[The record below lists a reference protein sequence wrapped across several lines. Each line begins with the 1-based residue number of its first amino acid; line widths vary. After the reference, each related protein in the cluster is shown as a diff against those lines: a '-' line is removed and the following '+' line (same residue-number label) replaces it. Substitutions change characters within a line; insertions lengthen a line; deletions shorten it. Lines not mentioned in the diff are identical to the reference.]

1 MLRLTIS
8 NPHYLKAVYRLGG
21 GAAGTRVSDIAQAL
35 GVSRASACNGVKA
48 LEKKGFATRSVD
60 HKVFLTEEGMCTAY
74 TLEENY
80 AVVERF
86 FEEILCIGSES
97 AASQACTLE
106 HSLTPDAFDALSRFI
121 RVYRYSG
128 MAG

>member
-1 MLRLTIS
+1 MQQLTIS
-8 NPHYLKAVYRLGG
+8 NQHYLKSIYRLSESVY
-21 GAAGTRVSDIAQAL
+21 GARVSDIALEL

-48 LEKKGFATRSVD
+48 LEKKALATRSVD
-60 HKVFLTEEGMCTAY
+60 HRVCLTEEGMRTAR

-80 AVVERF
+80 TVVERF
-86 FEEILCIGSES
+86 FEEILRIGRES

-121 RVYRYSG
+121 RLYRCSG